1 MVLLKLNAI
10 LGYAIVAF
18 LLALWIYPVYIERLR
33 SIKAGKNIRELDGSG
48 QPATIFAA
56 LHANKK

>member
-18 LLALWIYPVYIERLR
+18 LLSLWIYPHYIYRLK
-33 SIKAGKNIRELDGSG
+33 SIKAGKQIREMDGSG
-48 QPATIFAA
+48 QPATIFAS
-56 LHANKK
+56 LHAAKK